1 MSHRKIGGLLEPTD
15 TQHSMT
21 LIMMEIDYTTL
32 AGRCDAMQEGGQGM
46 ILGTLVGVILFIL

>member
-1 MSHRKIGGLLEPTD
+1 
-15 TQHSMT
+15 MT